1 MKLVMVG
8 VLLGGSDS
16 PKRRTAGRGIDT
28 LAARGRG
35 YHRRVPTDD
44 RARVLEREKNF
55 YNSRSEGSYDRLRD
69 WISRSIGEF
78 SSYHELDG
86 TYDPTGRHVLDYG
99 CGQGRDA
106 VSLVQRG
113 AAHVTGVADRTTFV
127 VADAHATAFE
137 DDAFDLVIGNSILHH
152 LDVEV
157 ALREIRRILRPGGTA
172 AFVEPLAANPILKVG
187 RALTPGARTDDE
199 HPFTE
204 ADWATCARVFD
215 GFTHFERE
223 FLTIPLMPLNL
234 VLPAGAQKSLAKR
247 VKGWDERLLA
257 TRPRLRPHARVTF
270 LLLR

>member
-1 MKLVMVG
+1 M
-8 VLLGGSDS
+8 S
-16 PKRRTAGRGIDT
+16 
-28 LAARGRG
+28 
-35 YHRRVPTDD
+35 HDD

-55 YNSRSEGSYDRLRD
+55 YNTRSEGSYDRLRE

-86 TYDPTGRHVLDYG
+86 TYDPAGRHVLDYG

-106 VSLVQRG
+106 ITLVRRG
-113 AAHVTGVADRTTFV
+113 ATHVTGFDLSEHEVQAARQAAEQAGVADRTSFT
-127 VADAHATAFE
+127 VADAHATPFD

-152 LDVEV
+152 LDVAV
-157 ALREIRRILRPGGTA
+157 ALREIRRILRPGGMA
-172 AFVEPLAANPILKVG
+172 AFVEPLAANPILRLG
-187 RALTPGARTDDE
+187 RAVTPGARTDDE

-204 ADWATCARVFD
+204 ADWETCGRIFD

-234 VLPAGAQKSLAKR
+234 VLPATAQRSLAQR
-247 VKGWDERLLA
+247 VKTWDERLLA
-257 TRPRLRPHARVTF
+257 ARPRLRPHARVTF

>member
-1 MKLVMVG
+1 
-8 VLLGGSDS
+8 
-16 PKRRTAGRGIDT
+16 
-28 LAARGRG
+28 
-35 YHRRVPTDD
+35 VPTDD

-55 YNSRSEGSYDRLRD
+55 YNARSEGSYDRLRE

-86 TYDPTGRHVLDYG
+86 TYDPSGRHVLDYG

-106 VSLVQRG
+106 ISLVRRG
-113 AAHVTGVADRTTFV
+113 AAHVTGFDLSEHEVAAARRAAEAAGVADRTTFT
-127 VADAHATAFE
+127 VADAHATPFE

-157 ALREIRRILRPGGTA
+157 AVREIRRILRPGGTA
-172 AFVEPLAANPILKVG
+172 AFVEPLAANPILRVG
-187 RALTPGARTDDE
+187 RALTPGARTPDE
-199 HPFTE
+199 HPFTP
-204 ADWATCARVFD
+204 ADWATCARIFA

-234 VLPAGAQKSLAKR
+234 VLPATAQRRLARR
-247 VKGWDERLLA
+247 VRDWDERLLG
-257 TRPRLRPHARVTF
+257 TRPSLRPHARVTF